1 MDVTIPLFRISQ
13 PPENLFKPLVATL
26 LKECKARHGL
36 VNKEQSGVLYKR
48 QKLCKLML
56 DALYQ
61 AYCSQLPNTG
71 VALPLSP
78 RYYTN
83 NDSNNT
89 LSCSYREVRL
99 VFNSL
104 KSLGWIK
111 AEKGYL
117 PLGGKGVPTAMRA
130 DGELAKVF
138 KSNFE
143 PWLLVYP
150 IGDPLILKSK
160 NADKAKRVKLPIPDS
175 AKSRLMRT
183 NLNAINNLLS
193 EQAICLNLT
202 NDQLKAM
209 CQEMADRNYKIDRYD
224 PQEKRKPRTL
234 NFSHVHL
241 RRIFARGQMNLGGRF
256 YGGWWQNIPK
266 DYRRYISINGCQTVE
281 VDFSTL
287 HPTLLF
293 LENKLDPPEDF
304 YDLGLKTQGNP
315 RFEPDADLYVIK
327 RKIIKG
333 FANALINDERGVHKL
348 DKEAVATLG
357 MDSAELRGLLI
368 KTHPV
373 FAKAIKS
380 DAGVRYQFI
389 DSRIAESVMMKLLK
403 QNIVCLCIHDS
414 FVVID
419 TFQDELVTAMKEA
432 FAEVVKA
439 DPTLKPAELPIDGFE
454 EHHTNMQ
461 KLSEELLSSFS
472 RSYNLSWY
480 RQNLQNTGRT
490 NSIFEPKYT
499 LPELDT
505 PKLGPRP
512 AREQDHY
519 V

>member
-13 PPENLFKPLVATL
+13 PTENLFTAQVVIL
-26 LKECKARHGL
+26 LKECKALHVL
-36 VNKEQSGVLYKR
+36 VYKEQSGVLYQRK
-48 QKLCKLML
+48 KLCKLMI

-61 AYCSQLPNTG
+61 AYCSQIPNTG

-78 RYYTN
+78 RYYTK
-83 NDSNNT
+83 NDSSNT
-89 LSCSYREVRL
+89 LSYSFREVSL
-99 VFNSL
+99 VFEAL
-104 KSLGWIK
+104 KSLVWIK

-117 PLGGKGVPTAMRA
+117 PEGGKGVPTAMIA

-143 PWLLVYP
+143 PWLRIYP
-150 IGDPLILKSK
+150 SGDPLILKSK
-160 NADKAKRVKLPIPDS
+160 NADKAKRVKLPIPNG
-175 AKSRLMRT
+175 AKPRLMRT

-224 PQEKRKPRTL
+224 VQEKRKPRTL
-234 NFSHVHL
+234 NFSHVHM

-266 DYRRYISINGCQTVE
+266 DYRRYITINGCQTVE

-293 LENKLDPPEDF
+293 LENKLEPPEDF
-304 YDLGLKTQGNP
+304 YDLGLKTEGSP
-315 RFEPDADLYVIK
+315 RFEPDPEKYQTK

-348 DKEAVATLG
+348 EKDDVKTLG
-357 MDSAELRGLLI
+357 LGSAELKDLLI

-380 DAGVRYQFI
+380 DAGVRYQYI
-389 DSRIAESVMMKLLK
+389 DSRIAELVMMKLLQ
-403 QNIVCLCIHDS
+403 QNIVCLCVHDS
-414 FVVID
+414 FVVVAD
-419 TFQDELVTAMKEA
+419 FQKELVIAMKEA

-439 DPTLKPAELPIDGFE
+439 DATLKPAELPIDGFE

-461 KLSEELLSSFS
+461 KLSEELMAAFS
-472 RSYNLSWY
+472 RAYNLSWY
-480 RQNLQNTGRT
+480 RKNLHNTGRT
-490 NSIFEPKYT
+490 NSIFEPRYT
-499 LPELDT
+499 LPE
-505 PKLGPRP
+505 
-512 AREQDHY
+512 
-519 V
+519 

>member
-13 PPENLFKPLVATL
+13 PPENLFKPQVAIL
-26 LKECKARHGL
+26 LKECKALHGL
-36 VNKEQSGVLYKR
+36 ANQAQSGVVYKR
-48 QKLCKLML
+48 RKLCKLMI

-61 AYCSQLPNTG
+61 AHCSQLPNTG

-89 LSCSYREVRL
+89 LSYSFRETSL

-117 PLGGKGVPTAMRA
+117 PEGGKGVPTAMKA

-143 PWLLVYP
+143 PWLLVCP

-160 NADKAKRVKLPIPDS
+160 NADKSKRVRLPIPNG
-175 AKSRLMRT
+175 AKTRLMRT

-202 NDQLKAM
+202 NDKLKAM

-224 PQEKRKPRTL
+224 PQETRKPRAL

-266 DYRRYISINGCQTVE
+266 DYRRYITINGCQTVE

-293 LENKLDPPEDF
+293 LENKLDPPVDF
-304 YDLGLKTQGNP
+304 YDLGLKTEGNP

-357 MDSAELRGLLI
+357 MESAELKELLI
-368 KTHPV
+368 KTHPI

-389 DSRIAESVMMKLLK
+389 DSLIAESVMMKLLK
-403 QNIVCLCIHDS
+403 QNIVCLCVHDS

-419 TFQDELVTAMKEA
+419 DFHDELVIAMKEA
-432 FAEVVKA
+432 FAEIVKA
-439 DPTLKPAELPIDGFE
+439 DATLKPAELPIDGFE
-454 EHHTNMQ
+454 VHQSNMQ
-461 KLSEELLSSFS
+461 KLSEETLSAFS
-472 RSYNLSWY
+472 RAYNLSWY
-480 RQNLQNTGRT
+480 GQNLHNTGRT
-490 NSIFEPKYT
+490 NSIFETRYR
-499 LPELDT
+499 LPEPSQDT
-505 PKLGPRP
+505 PS
-512 AREQDHY
+512 
-519 V
+519 

>member
-13 PPENLFKPLVATL
+13 PPESLFKPQVATL
-26 LKECKARHGL
+26 LKECKARQGL

-61 AYCSQLPNTG
+61 AHCNQLPNTG
-71 VALPLSP
+71 VALSLSP

-89 LSCSYREVRL
+89 LSYSFRETSL

-117 PLGGKGVPTAMRA
+117 PLGGKGVPTAMSA

-138 KSNFE
+138 KSHFE

-160 NADKAKRVKLPIPDS
+160 NAIKANRVKLPIPNG
-175 AKSRLMRT
+175 AKTRLMRT

-327 RKIIKG
+327 RKIVKG

-373 FAKAIKS
+373 FDKAIKS

-499 LPELDT
+499 LPEVDT
-505 PKLGPRP
+505 PS
-512 AREQDHY
+512 
-519 V
+519 

>member
-13 PPENLFKPLVATL
+13 PTENLFKAQVAIL
-26 LKECKARHGL
+26 LKECKALHGL
-36 VNKEQSGVLYKR
+36 TYKEQRGVIYQR
-48 QKLCKLML
+48 HKLCKLML

-61 AYCSQLPNTG
+61 AYCSQLTNTG

-89 LSCSYREVRL
+89 LSFSYREVRL

-111 AEKGYL
+111 SEKGYL
-117 PLGGKGVPTAMRA
+117 PEGGKGVPTAMRA
-130 DGELAKVF
+130 DGELAKTF

-143 PWLLVYP
+143 PWLRVSP
-150 IGDPLILKSK
+150 SGDPLIMKSK
-160 NADKAKRVKLPIPDS
+160 NAIKANRVKLPIPNS
-175 AKSRLMRT
+175 AKTRLMRT

-193 EQAICLNLT
+193 EQAVCLNLT

-209 CQEMADRNYKIDRYD
+209 CQEMADRNYKIDKYD
-224 PQEKRKPRTL
+224 PQGTRKPRTL

-266 DYRRYISINGCQTVE
+266 DYRRYITINGCQTVE

-293 LENKLDPPEDF
+293 LENQLEPPKDF
-304 YDLGLKTQGNP
+304 YDLGLRTEGNS
-315 RFEPDADLYVIK
+315 RYEPDPKKYEIK

-348 DKEAVATLG
+348 EDDAVNKLG
-357 MDSAELRGLLI
+357 MNSAELKDLLI

-380 DAGVRYQFI
+380 DAGVRYQHI
-389 DSRIAESVMMKLLK
+389 DSRIAELVMMKLLK
-403 QNIVCLCIHDS
+403 QNIVCLCVHDS
-414 FVVID
+414 FVVIEA
-419 TFQDELVTAMKEA
+419 FQNELVTAMKEA

-439 DPTLKPAELPIDGFE
+439 DATLKPAELPIDGFE
-454 EHHTNMQ
+454 VHHTNMQ
-461 KLSEELLSSFS
+461 KLSEELLAAFS
-472 RSYNLSWY
+472 RAYNLSWY
-480 RQNLQNTGRT
+480 RQNLHNTGRT

-505 PKLGPRP
+505 PS
-512 AREQDHY
+512 
-519 V
+519 

>member
-36 VNKEQSGVLYKR
+36 VNREQSGILYKR

-61 AYCSQLPNTG
+61 AHCSQLPNTG
-71 VALPLSP
+71 VALSLSP

-83 NDSNNT
+83 NDTNNT
-89 LSCSYREVRL
+89 LSYSYREVRL

-104 KSLGWIK
+104 QSLGWIK

-130 DGELAKVF
+130 DGELANIL

-160 NADKAKRVKLPIPDS
+160 NAIKANRVKLPIPNGS
-175 AKSRLMRT
+175 KARLMRT

-209 CQEMADRNYKIDRYD
+209 CQKMADRNYKIDRYD
-224 PQEKRKPRTL
+224 PQATRKPRTL

-266 DYRRYISINGCQTVE
+266 DYRRYITINGCQTVE

-293 LENKLDPPEDF
+293 LENNLDPPADF

-315 RFEPDADLYVIK
+315 RFEPDPKKYEIK

-348 DKEAVATLG
+348 DDEAVKTLG
-357 MDSAELRGLLI
+357 MGSAELKDLLI

-389 DSRIAESVMMKLLK
+389 DSRIAEAVMVKLLK
-403 QNIVCLCIHDS
+403 QNIVCLCVHDS

-419 TFQDELVTAMKEA
+419 AFQDELVTAMKEA
-432 FAEVVKA
+432 FTEVVKA
-439 DPTLKPAELPIDGFE
+439 DATLKPAELPIDGFE
-454 EHHTNMQ
+454 VHHTNMQ
-461 KLSEELLSSFS
+461 KLSEEMLSAFS
-472 RSYNLSWY
+472 RAYNVSWY
-480 RQNLQNTGRT
+480 RQNLRNTGRT

-499 LPELDT
+499 LPE
-505 PKLGPRP
+505 
-512 AREQDHY
+512 
-519 V
+519 